1 MFSVS
6 SIAPVLYLYI
16 AVLDLIYMSFFFS
29 EMLGNLVSVVL
40 LLFLLLLLL
49 LGLLGGPDQSVLVRR
64 LQGLLADGADLLQG
78 RVRLV
83 RSLVHWGRSDDLSR
97 KSGRNNVAKENFQK
111 IKDQNIPKI
120 ESKQPNTQNIT
131 MPPKLHF
138 EFPSSK

>member
-1 MFSVS
+1 
-6 SIAPVLYLYI
+6 
-16 AVLDLIYMSFFFS
+16 
-29 EMLGNLVSVVL
+29 MLGNLVSVVL
-40 LLFLLLLLL
+40 FFVLLLLLL
-49 LGLLGGPDQSVLVRR
+49 QGLLGGPDQPVLVRR

-78 RVRLV
+78 LVRLV
-83 RSLVHWGRSDDLSR
+83 RSLVHCMGKGRSDDLSR